1 MDLLKGFNQ
10 IAADEETI
18 PKLTMA
24 APWGCF
30 SYKVMPF
37 GIVNDPATFS
47 RAIYLAMQLSKIGI
61 KPHPQNVEKILKFP
75 TPKNKTDIRAL
86 VSLAGFYRRH
96 VQIFGELI
104 VSLNKLLKK
113 KEPFVWT
120 QEQEQAFKTLKECII
135 NAVQVKYPD
144 PSKPYK
150 LYTDAS
156 DIGVGAVFVQ
166 LDEELNEDRPI
177 CFLSRKLLPNEMNY
191 PIVEKDLLAVIYALK
206 KLRKY
211 LLDKIF
217 TLYTD
222 NTVVRFLFF
231 KRDPG
236 SRLQRWVLAVQEY
249 AFKVVHLPGK
259 SNGVADVM
267 SRYPPQENNES
278 DLNDQLNELY
288 PAWLIEQ

>member
-1 MDLLKGFNQ
+1 
-10 IAADEETI
+10 
-18 PKLTMA
+18 
-24 APWGCF
+24 
-30 SYKVMPF
+30 
-37 GIVNDPATFS
+37 
-47 RAIYLAMQLSKIGI
+47 
-61 KPHPQNVEKILKFP
+61 
-75 TPKNKTDIRAL
+75 
-86 VSLAGFYRRH
+86 
-96 VQIFGELI
+96 
-104 VSLNKLLKK
+104 
-113 KEPFVWT
+113 
-120 QEQEQAFKTLKECII
+120 
-135 NAVQVKYPD
+135 
-144 PSKPYK
+144 
-150 LYTDAS
+150 
-156 DIGVGAVFVQ
+156 
-166 LDEELNEDRPI
+166 
-177 CFLSRKLLPNEMNY
+177 MNY